1 MKALH
6 LVIMGIDVDP
16 NSIVEKSKYLTKMDE
31 FFELQWY
38 STYMDIL
45 YHIDVEKTRNG
56 INPRYLSFLEV
67 RLYAK
72 PPIRDRA
79 PQYKPS

>member
-6 LVIMGIDVDP
+6 SIIMGIDVDP
-16 NSIVEKSKYLTKMDE
+16 NWIGENSKYITKMDE

-45 YHIDVEKTRNG
+45 YHIDVEKIQNG
-56 INPRYLSFLEV
+56 I
-67 RLYAK
+67 
-72 PPIRDRA
+72 
-79 PQYKPS
+79 